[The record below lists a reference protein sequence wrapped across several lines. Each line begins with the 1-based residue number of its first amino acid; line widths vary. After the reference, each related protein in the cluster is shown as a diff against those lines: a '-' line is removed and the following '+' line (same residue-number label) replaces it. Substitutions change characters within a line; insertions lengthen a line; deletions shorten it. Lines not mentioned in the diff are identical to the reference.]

1 MEGVSTS
8 FATVTKT
15 ATTTATVTATNT
27 IRKTAYTTSTVT
39 ATAAAKYTATQ
50 LSAIVPLSL
59 LKNATAAYTIVNK
72 AEAATEH
79 YALKCILGLALTAGA
94 ALVWQAGRTPPLL
107 APHGVDRLRWK
118 AIKYRVH
125 SWLHEKFRSSASL
138 RQELE
143 AAKKKLREHETMQ
156 RTEADHASQTDTLP
170 VVSQAV
176 QTEAPQ
182 QETGTDHVLDGPAP
196 LREEPTETQELV
208 NKLHRALK
216 ETTNELR
223 CSNFRVKELQAASK
237 EVEKV
242 ADPQVVALKGELE
255 AAQQATQ
262 EANAKVLSLKNRME
276 AANEEIKSAGS
287 GLAMVKDLVRDLQ
300 EKKEGADANAASLT
314 MQLEASREEEEK
326 ARADLASRERD
337 FHEMRLQTAQQ
348 VVLLE
353 EKIKQWE
360 GIAAETKEVNDDI
373 QNALNSENDD
383 LKERLQ
389 SEVTHRETLEIE
401 MAKLRSDMNTAKATE
416 MAAPAKKPFT
426 SSETQIS
433 PITTLFQNSPSLPPI
448 VSSSPSGHR
457 HLISVAGATTPSTPQ
472 PTASAASPMTPS
484 TILTSKS
491 NYTLEHIAL
500 TELWNT
506 RKIDLPVYLDGMK
519 ALKRKSGDLQE
530 TPRPIKKLRLC
541 GEGADFPVGSVLTPG
556 GGPAFKLVKH
566 RLGGDEDDTDD
577 DETASFFSTDAEAHT
592 DETQTA
598 DLGLDSVE
606 YSVPSNR
613 DAAKN
618 EAEVSVGVSMND
630 GDHSKDNDGDERS
643 ATSIE
648 LPLKPITNIPA
659 IELTPATKRKV
670 SVDDDEGSPKPC
682 QVLRT
687 EEDLGDE
694 QTPGLDE
701 MMTKEIVDASH
712 DANKATEQDD
722 ANSSVLSKQEA
733 VEAKTQFSGNT
744 SMDDDDESEK
754 DTPSAKVIGSPT
766 EAHLA
771 PTQAARSKSRLPK
784 PVKPVPTSP
793 RKSARNAGKPAMSL
807 NENLLSKLSASP
819 NKGVKDVV
827 AEPGKAQEKSP
838 VKSRGKSPKK
848 PTAKSPTKQPAK
860 SRASRSPSKLKTA
873 R

>member
-39 ATAAAKYTATQ
+39 ATASPKYTATQ
-50 LSAIVPLSL
+50 LSAIVPPSL

-79 YALKCILGLALTAGA
+79 YALKCILGLALTAGT
-94 ALVWQAGRTPPLL
+94 ALVWQAGRTPPLP
-107 APHGVDRLRWK
+107 APHGVDRPKWK

-156 RTEADHASQTDTLP
+156 RTKADHASQTDTLP
-170 VVSQAV
+170 VVLQAV
-176 QTEAPQ
+176 QTEASQ
-182 QETGTDHVLDGPAP
+182 QETGADHVLDGPAP

-208 NKLHRALK
+208 NKLHHALK

-223 CSNFRVKELQAASK
+223 RSNFRVQELQAASK

-242 ADPQVVALKGELE
+242 ADPQVAALKTELE
-255 AAQQATQ
+255 AARQETQ
-262 EANAKVLSLKNRME
+262 EANAKVLSLKNRLE
-276 AANEEIKSAGS
+276 VANEEIKSVGS
-287 GLAMVKDLVRDLQ
+287 GVAMVKDLVRELQ
-300 EKKEGADANAASLT
+300 EKREGAEANAASLT

-326 ARADLASRERD
+326 ARGDVASRERD
-337 FHEMRLQTAQQ
+337 FHEVRLQTAQQ
-348 VVLLE
+348 VAELE

-360 GIAAETKEVNDDI
+360 GIAAEAKDVNDDV

-383 LKERLQ
+383 LKEQLQ
-389 SEVTHRETLEIE
+389 SEVTRREALEIE
-401 MAKLRSDMNTAKATE
+401 MAKLRSDMNNAKATE

-491 NYTLEHIAL
+491 NYTPEHIAL

-530 TPRPIKKLRLC
+530 TPRPIKKLRLG
-541 GEGADFPVGSVLTPG
+541 GEGAELAVGSVLTPG

-566 RLGGDEDDTDD
+566 GLGGDEDDTDD

-598 DLGLDSVE
+598 DLGLDGAES
-606 YSVPSNR
+606 SVPSNR
-613 DAAKN
+613 DAAKDDT
-618 EAEVSVGVSMND
+618 EVSVGVSIND
-630 GDHSKDNDGDERS
+630 GDHSKENDSDERS
-643 ATSIE
+643 ATSNE
-648 LPLKPITNIPA
+648 LLLKPITDDPA
-659 IELTPATKRKV
+659 IVLTPATKRKV
-670 SVDDDEGSPKPC
+670 SVDDDEGSPKPS
-682 QVLRT
+682 QALRT

-701 MMTKEIVDASH
+701 MMTKDIVDASQ
-712 DANKATEQDD
+712 DANQATEQDD

-733 VEAKTQFSGNT
+733 VEAKTQPGNT
-744 SMDDDDESEK
+744 SVDDDESEK
-754 DTPSAKVIGSPT
+754 DTPSAKAIGSPT
-766 EAHLA
+766 EAQLA
-771 PTQAARSKSRLPK
+771 PTQAATSKSRLPK

-819 NKGVKDVV
+819 NKGVKDAV

-860 SRASRSPSKLKTA
+860 SRASRSPSKSKTA